1 MPEASFFGGNDR
13 NLMAKGLPLT
23 LNELEEKLPITS
35 KDLHSNSWTQVKHR
49 TMVDNSFVFCTWPQG
64 TL

>member
-1 MPEASFFGGNDR
+1 
-13 NLMAKGLPLT
+13 MAKGLPLT

-49 TMVDNSFVFCTWPQG
+49 TMVDTLSYFVHGLRVLYEQ
-64 TL
+64 